1 VWARGPI
8 GTQEC
13 PKPLISAE
21 SLELV
26 EKFFAWK
33 FSAARD
39 ATQLRAKEADAFLI
53 LEKEWRTE
61 QANGQ

>member
-1 VWARGPI
+1 VGI
-8 GTQEC
+8 EEC
-13 PKPLISAE
+13 PKSLITAE

-26 EKFFAWK
+26 ERFFAWK

-39 ATQLRAKEADAFLI
+39 AMQLTAREAEAFWI